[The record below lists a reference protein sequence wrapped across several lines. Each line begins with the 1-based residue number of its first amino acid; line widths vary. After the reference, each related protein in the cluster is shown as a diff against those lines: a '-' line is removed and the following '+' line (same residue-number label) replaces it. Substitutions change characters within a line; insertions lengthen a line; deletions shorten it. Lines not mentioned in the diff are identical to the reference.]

1 MSKDVVMRVRVPHE
15 ERCKFREAARRSKI
29 HPSNAL
35 KKLVHAY
42 IDVDEEPTTVEV
54 TVSVGRRNRSDRA

>member
-42 IDVDEEPTTVEV
+42 IEVDAEPSTVEV
-54 TVSVGRRNRSDRA
+54 TVSVGREKSSPRA